1 MNMKIKYFAV
11 ILILV
16 VFACSEEKPPTPKPS
31 TVLRLEIPENEYFEY
46 TGPCSFVFD
55 VNKLYRIDTL
65 TPKITGDAECY
76 TSIDLPPFNST
87 LQLWH
92 YKLKD
97 ANALEFYINTTLDI
111 MEERH
116 QVVATGIKD
125 KRFIR
130 SEDRVFGTLFELQGN
145 VATPFQF
152 YLTDS
157 TDNFILGEVLINFRP
172 NYDSLVPS
180 LTYIKRDMEQ
190 IMNSLT
196 WKQ

>member
-1 MNMKIKYFAV
+1 MKNRYIA
-11 ILILV
+11 LV
-16 VFACSEEKPPTPKPS
+16 LFIGLVACSDEKPPTPKPA
-31 TVLRLEIPENEYFEY
+31 TVLRLEIPANEYNRFSND
-46 TGPCSFVFD
+46 CAFSFD
-55 VNKLYRIDTL
+55 VNKLYKANTSLEEI
-65 TPKITGDAECY
+65 GSDADCHV
-76 TSIDLPPFNST
+76 SIDLAPFNST
-87 LQLWH
+87 LQMWH

-97 ANALEFYINTTLDI
+97 ENALEFYINTTLDI

-125 KRFIR
+125 QRFIR
-130 SEDRVFGTLFELQGN
+130 KDDRVFGTLFELQGN

-180 LTYIKRDMEQ
+180 LMYIKRDMEQ

-196 WKQ
+196 WK